1 MESIVHAAFKIT
13 ASGRPTYNINHR
25 HCYGIKQWATIL
37 TSIPKTHNLP
47 LQQQLS
53 KAHYA
58 TAARGGGGGTRHE
71 KAAAKMRMAPR
82 IAYQP
87 TNASTWI
94 ISDGSVSAD
103 KEAVNLAKGLSLPW
117 QIKRVHWRKGTCYAL
132 PCRNEQDRPVQ
143 IVPIELSLELGYLLL
158 ALPYSTIR
166 ASVAPDSIQE
176 ADHGLSPRRKQ
187 EAEYVPGCQL
197 LRLGTCG
204 LCNTLY

>member
-1 MESIVHAAFKIT
+1 MESIAHAAIKVT
-13 ASGRPTYNINHR
+13 ASGRRTYNINHR

-37 TSIPKTHNLP
+37 TSVPRTHNLP

-71 KAAAKMRMAPR
+71 KASAKMRMAPR
-82 IAYQP
+82 AAYQP

-117 QIKRVHWRKGTCYAL
+117 QIKRVQWRKGTYYAL
-132 PCRNEQDRPVQ
+132 TCGNEQAKPAQ
-143 IVPIELSLELGYLLL
+143 IVLVELSLETAY
-158 ALPYSTIR
+158 
-166 ASVAPDSIQE
+166 
-176 ADHGLSPRRKQ
+176 
-187 EAEYVPGCQL
+187 
-197 LRLGTCG
+197 
-204 LCNTLY
+204 